1 MDAFSE
7 GRKRDRE
14 QIIQALKGQI
24 AGSPASPEECSKLIM
39 ELYDHAVLMAK
50 GAIDSVRALDRILKA
65 HDVQVTL
72 MEYLDAVRKEEAQ
85 GISFS

>member
-1 MDAFSE
+1 MDAFTE
-7 GRKRDRE
+7 GRKKDRE
-14 QIIQALKGQI
+14 AIIQALQGQI
-24 AGSPASPEECSKLIM
+24 AGSPASPEECSELIL
-39 ELYDHAVLMAK
+39 ELYDHAVLLAK